1 MYVGGAEHAT
11 GHLLYSRFWNKFLH
25 DLEYVPNEEPFK
37 VLRNQGMIL
46 GADHKKMSKRW
57 GNVVNPDD
65 VVHLHGADTL
75 RVFEMFIG
83 PFDSQ
88 LPWST
93 DGIIGSR
100 RFVEK
105 VWRLQDKVSADE
117 NIGRKYENTLHKT
130 IKKVGEDIES
140 FNFNT
145 AISAMMICLNE
156 MEKSEFIL
164 KEDFEKFIKI
174 LSPFA
179 PHITEEIW
187 KNLGNERIIQE
198 CGWPEYDENKLVDDN
213 LILVVQVNGKIRGEL
228 NVVRDI
234 DESSVLN
241 LAKSSEQIA
250 KWIAEGEIIKV
261 IFVPNRLINI
271 VVKITP

>member
-1 MYVGGAEHAT
+1 
-11 GHLLYSRFWNKFLH
+11 
-25 DLEYVPNEEPFK
+25 VPNEEPFK

-46 GADHKKMSKRW
+46 GADHRKMSKRW

-65 VVHLHGADTL
+65 VVNTYGADTL

-100 RFVEK
+100 RFIEK
-105 VWRLQDKVSADE
+105 VWRLQEKVSEDKKIERA
-117 NIGRKYENTLHKT
+117 YENTLHKT

-156 MEKSEFIL
+156 MEKSEFVF
-164 KEDFEKFIKI
+164 KEDFEKFIQI

-179 PHITEEIW
+179 SHITEEIW
-187 KNLGNERIIQE
+187 SLLGNKKLIQE
-198 CGWPEYDENKLVDDN
+198 SGWPKYNEKKLVSET
-213 LILVVQVNGKIRGEL
+213 IMLVVQINGKVRGEL
-228 NVVRDI
+228 IVSNDI
-234 DESSVLN
+234 DESSALVLVKN
-241 LAKSSEQIA
+241 SESLAKWLMGA
-250 KWIAEGEIIKV
+250 EIIKV
-261 IFVPNRLINI
+261 VFVPSRLINI
-271 VVKITP
+271 VVKIAS

>member
-1 MYVGGAEHAT
+1 
-11 GHLLYSRFWNKFLH
+11 
-25 DLEYVPNEEPFK
+25 
-37 VLRNQGMIL
+37 
-46 GADHKKMSKRW
+46 
-57 GNVVNPDD
+57 VNPDD

-105 VWRLQDKVSADE
+105 VWRLQEKVSDDE

-156 MEKSEFIL
+156 MEKSEFVL

-187 KNLGNERIIQE
+187 NDLGNEKIIQE